1 MNKGQIINTA
11 GGILVGVGA
20 QGTQGPQGTQGTQ
33 GSTGAQGTQGTQGS
47 TGPQGSKDRF
57 YLISI
62 GILILLLIFLAW
74 RLEGIR
80 QNSIEQSDELKRS
93 IIASNVLI
101 KESEGSYSK
110 LVDYY
115 KSEKDLTT
123 ELKNSNKDLYNAVKS
138 QGEKILSLTSTV
150 ISLKGSV
157 EEGFGKFNPTDSNQI
172 DIALRYPAEKDP
184 FIKWDGFVNK
194 KTAAYRGNWSFGKL
208 PIQIVVT
215 EETTGLWKHRVVGP
229 DWLLIDSLQVN
240 SLPPDKYVPT
250 IDRTFQLIIGGNYMK
265 PIISNKFGCIG
276 IGVGLSIA
284 SKHNIIFSAN
294 TNQEIGIGYYYKLK
308 ALKRNK

>member
-1 MNKGQIINTA
+1 MNKD
-11 GGILVGVGA
+11 
-20 QGTQGPQGTQGTQ
+20 
-33 GSTGAQGTQGTQGS
+33 
-47 TGPQGSKDRF
+47 KF

-62 GILILLLIFLAW
+62 GILILLLIFMAW
-74 RLEGIR
+74 RIEGIR
-80 QNSIEQSDELKRS
+80 QNSIGQADELKRS
-93 IIASNVLI
+93 ILASNILI
-101 KESEGSYSK
+101 KESDGNYSK

-115 KSEKDLTT
+115 KSEKDLNT
-123 ELKNSNKDLYNAVKS
+123 ELKNSNTDLYKVVKS

-172 DIALRYPAEKDP
+172 DIALKYPAEKDP

-194 KTAAYRGNWSFGKL
+194 KTAAYHGNWSFGKL

-215 EETTGLWKHRVVGP
+215 EEKTGLWKHRIVGP
-229 DWLLIDSLQVN
+229 EWLLIDSLQVN

-250 IDRTFQLIIGGNYMK
+250 VDRTFQLIVGGNYMK
-265 PIISNKFGCIG
+265 PLKSSTFGCIG
-276 IGVGLSIA
+276 IGVGISIA
-284 SKHNIIFSAN
+284 SQHNIVFSVN
-294 TNQEIGIGYYYKLK
+294 TNQEVGVGYYYKFK